1 MNYGWESSGE
11 AYWPILT
18 DELPAPLSLI
28 ELSVCSCKTKF
39 ATNRCKCRKN
49 ALQCT
54 DMCKCVDC
62 ENDDA
67 HDASDNELEYLI
79 TEDEEDA

>member
-1 MNYGWESSGE
+1 M
-11 AYWPILT
+11 PILT
-18 DELPAPLSLI
+18 YELPAPLAFI
-28 ELSVCSCKTKF
+28 ELSICSCKTKC

-62 ENDDA
+62 ENDNI
-67 HDASDNELEYLI
+67 HDASNNELEYL
-79 TEDEEDA
+79 TMGDKEYAWCKALEF